1 MSKTT
6 RADRIP
12 TTSRPIPLRE
22 PKITPSPESSYE
34 KSRTKSKWPGH
45 EARHGGE
52 RHHGREGDLRATR
65 NFGLP
70 YGEERP
76 GQDLNLRG
84 VTQRF
89 SRPPP
94 YRTRRPGQSLILKT
108 RLRISVPTRRR
119 RKERLRP
126 APPSVGIVQ
135 VVVELVPRRTEVA
148 VALESDATG
157 EDLLKALRLPPD
169 AHLLVRGDIPI
180 PIDEP
185 LRDGERIRVIGVVS
199 GG

>member
-1 MSKTT
+1 MRGQSSEIAFSDMIL
-6 RADRIP
+6 RFADFPQGAFRV
-12 TTSRPIPLRE
+12 
-22 PKITPSPESSYE
+22 
-34 KSRTKSKWPGH
+34 WV
-45 EARHGGE
+45 
-52 RHHGREGDLRATR
+52 
-65 NFGLP
+65 
-70 YGEERP
+70 ERP

-94 YRTRRPGQSLILKT
+94 YRTRRPGQSFILKT
-108 RLRISVPTRRR
+108 RLRISVPTGRR
-119 RKERLRP
+119 RKERLIP

-135 VVVELVPRRTEVA
+135 VVAELVPRRTEVA

-157 EDLLKALRLPPD
+157 ENLLKALRLPPD